1 MNRPLASLIRPQTLD
16 DVVGQ
21 KHLVGPRGILRR
33 VIKSDYIPNMIFYGP
48 SGVGKTT
55 IASII
60 AKQAGRNL
68 HILNGTAASTKDI
81 KEVIAEVGTLQS
93 TAGVILYLDEIQY
106 LNKKQ
111 QQSLLEHIENGDI
124 TLIAS
129 TTENPYFYIYNA
141 ILSRCTVFEFLPVDK
156 DDIMAAVSR
165 GFEMLAKEKGEVLID
180 DEIIETIAVGCGGD
194 VRKALNAVELAYH
207 SAEGEPLA
215 VDIESVKTFIQKS
228 NFRYDRDSDAHYDIL
243 SAFHKS
249 MRGSDPDAT
258 LHYLARLIVAGDL
271 PSICRRLLAC
281 ASEDVG
287 LAYSNCAVIVKSCV
301 DSALQLGFPEAQL
314 PLAHAALSIATSPKS
329 NSVSSAISAAVY
341 DVQNIEYGD
350 IPTDIKDAHYSGAK
364 KLGHGQGYVYPH
376 GKPNN
381 YVKQQY
387 LPDKLLGTVYYE
399 YGSNKYE
406 QSIKAFFER
415 IKGEADKK

>member
-21 KHLVGPRGILRR
+21 QHLVGPRGILRR

-93 TAGVILYLDEIQY
+93 TSGVILYLDEIQY

-156 DDIMAAVSR
+156 EDIARAVRR
-165 GFEMLAKEKGEVLID
+165 GFDILNEDKGAVLVD
-180 DEIIETIAVGCGGD
+180 DEVIETIAVGCGGD

-207 SAEGEPLA
+207 SAEGEPLKI
-215 VDIESVKTFIQKS
+215 DIESVKTFIQKS

-258 LHYLARLIVAGDL
+258 LHYLARLIVAGDM

-287 LAYSNCAVIVKSCV
+287 LAYSNCAVIVKGCV

-314 PLAHAALSIATSPKS
+314 PLAHAALAIATSPKS
-329 NSVSSAISAAVY
+329 NSVSAAIAAAVY

-364 KLGHGQGYVYPH
+364 KLGHGQGYKYPH
-376 GKPNN
+376 GHPNN
-381 YVKQQY
+381 YIKQQY

-399 YGSNKYE
+399 YGSNRYE
-406 QSIKAFFER
+406 QSIKAFFEK
-415 IKGEADKK
+415 IKK

>member
-1 MNRPLASLIRPQTLD
+1 MNRPLASLIRPQRLE

-21 KHLVGPRGILRR
+21 KHLVGERGILRR

-55 IASII
+55 VASII

-93 TAGVILYLDEIQY
+93 SAGVILYLDEIQY

-156 DDIMAAVSR
+156 EDIRMAVRR
-165 GFEMLAKEKGEVLID
+165 GFDILNEDKGEVLVD
-180 DEIIETIAVGCGGD
+180 DEIIETIALGCGGD

-207 SAEGEPLA
+207 SAEGEPPA
-215 VDIESVKTFIQKS
+215 VDIESVRTFIQKS

-314 PLAHAALSIATSPKS
+314 PLAHAALAIATSPKS
-329 NSVSSAISAAVY
+329 NSVSAAITAAVY

-376 GKPNN
+376 GHKNN

-406 QSIKAFFER
+406 QSIKAFFEK
-415 IKGEADKK
+415 IKNQ